1 LIMQEYKI
9 IRKPLIT
16 EKGTILK
23 DENNQLVF
31 EVDPRSN
38 KSEIKK
44 AVEKLFKVTVVSVKT
59 QNKAGKPKRL
69 GRSVGR
75 RRNWKKAIVTL
86 KEGNRV
92 DFFEGV

>member
-1 LIMQEYKI
+1 MLQEYKI

-31 EVDPRSN
+31 EVDRRSN

-59 QNKAGKPKRL
+59 QNKAGKPKKL
-69 GRSVGR
+69 GRSSGR
-75 RRNWKKAIVTL
+75 RRHWKKAIVTL

>member
-1 LIMQEYKI
+1 MLEEYKI

-31 EVDPRSN
+31 EVDPMTN

-44 AVEKLFKVTVVSVKT
+44 AVEKLFKVTVLSVKT
-59 QNKAGKPKRL
+59 QNRAGKPKRL

-75 RRNWKKAIVTL
+75 RRNWKKAIVTI
-86 KEGNRV
+86 KEGDRV

>member
-1 LIMQEYKI
+1 MQEYKI

>member
-1 LIMQEYKI
+1 MLEEYKI
-9 IRKPLIT
+9 IRRPLIT

-31 EVDPRSN
+31 EVDQNSN

-59 QNKAGKPKRL
+59 QNRAGKPKRQ
-69 GRSVGR
+69 GRSAGR

-86 KEGNRV
+86 KQGDRV

>member
-1 LIMQEYKI
+1 MLQEYKI

>member
-1 LIMQEYKI
+1 MLESYTLLRRPI
-9 IRKPLIT
+9 IT
-16 EKGTILK
+16 EKGTALK
-23 DENNQLVF
+23 DDNNQLVF
-31 EVDPRSN
+31 EVCLDAN

-44 AVEKLFKVTVVSVKT
+44 AVERLFKVTVLSVRT
-59 QNKAGKPKRL
+59 QNRQGKRKRL

-86 KEGNRV
+86 KEGDRV

>member
-1 LIMQEYKI
+1 MLREYKI

-59 QNKAGKPKRL
+59 QNKLGKPKRL

>member
-1 LIMQEYKI
+1 MLEEYKI
-9 IRKPLIT
+9 IRRPLIT

-23 DENNQLVF
+23 DDNNQLVF
-31 EVDPRSN
+31 EVDPHSN

-59 QNKAGKPKRL
+59 QNRAGKPKRL
-69 GRSVGR
+69 GRSAGR

-86 KEGNRV
+86 KQGDRV